1 MSHKKLEDMKKSGSY
16 DEICELKKDLVKIF
30 ASELHTKGVDDLDT
44 KDCAEV
50 ADMIKDLA
58 EAEKTCMEACYYETI
73 VKAMEEAGEEDENDG
88 RMGYNSRHY
97 ANGKFAPKGRG
108 TKMGYI
114 PDMMMPNQYPYIY
127 GYLNDPNFDDHMQG
141 RFGYQETGDRSGS
154 GRNSQ
159 GGNRGGYQE
168 SGAGNRSQSGSRM
181 GYDDWDPDDDP
192 RQSKEYNEYKRAKR
206 HYTETKSMTDKQQMD
221 EHAMK
226 HMNQAIDS
234 FREMWKDADPA
245 MRKRMKADLTALVGE
260 MPT

>member
-30 ASELHTKGVDDLDT
+30 ASELHTKGVNDLDT

-58 EAEKTCMEACYYETI
+58 EAEKACMEACYYETI
-73 VKAMEEAGEEDENDG
+73 VKAMEKADEEDDDDG

-97 ANGKFAPKGRG
+97 ANGRFAPKGRS
-108 TKMGYI
+108 TRMGYI
-114 PDMMMPNQYPYIY
+114 PDMMMQYPYIY
-127 GYLNDPNFDDHMQG
+127 GYINDPDFEDKMAE
-141 RFGYQETGDRSGS
+141 RYGYQT
-154 GRNSQ
+154 
-159 GGNRGGYQE
+159 

-181 GYDDWDPDDDP
+181 GYDDWDRGPDDDP
-192 RQSKEYNEYKRAKR
+192 KQSREYNEYKRAKR
-206 HYTETKSMTDKQQMD
+206 HYTESKSPADKQRMD

-234 FREMWKDADPA
+234 FREMWKDADPT
-245 MRKRMKADLTALVGE
+245 MRKRMKTDLTALVGE

>member
-1 MSHKKLEDMKKSGSY
+1 
-16 DEICELKKDLVKIF
+16 
-30 ASELHTKGVDDLDT
+30 
-44 KDCAEV
+44 
-50 ADMIKDLA
+50 MIKDLA
-58 EAEKTCMEACYYETI
+58 EAEKACMEACYYETI
-73 VKAMEEAGEEDENDG
+73 VKAMEGAGEEDEDNG

-97 ANGKFAPKGRG
+97 SNGKFAPKGRG

-127 GYLNDPNFDDHMQG
+127 GYLNDPDFDDHMQG
-141 RFGYQETGDRSGS
+141 RF
-154 GRNSQ
+154 
-159 GGNRGGYQE
+159 GYQE

>member
-30 ASELHTKGVDDLDT
+30 ASELHTKGVNDLDT

-58 EAEKTCMEACYYETI
+58 EAEKACMEACYYETI
-73 VKAMEEAGEEDENDG
+73 VKAMEKADEDDDDG

-97 ANGKFAPKGRG
+97 ANGRFAPKGRG
-108 TKMGYI
+108 ARMGYI
-114 PDMMMPNQYPYIY
+114 PDMMMQYPYIY
-127 GYLNDPNFDDHMQG
+127 GYINDPDFEDKMAE
-141 RFGYQETGDRSGS
+141 RYGYQT
-154 GRNSQ
+154 
-159 GGNRGGYQE
+159 

-181 GYDDWDPDDDP
+181 GYDDWDWDPDDDP
-192 RQSKEYNEYKRAKR
+192 KQSKEYNEYKRAKR
-206 HYTETKSMTDKQQMD
+206 HYTESKSPADKQQMD

-234 FREMWKDADPA
+234 FREMWKDADPT
-245 MRKRMKADLTALVGE
+245 MRKRMKTDLTALVGE

>member
-30 ASELHTKGVDDLDT
+30 ASELHTKGVNDLDT

-58 EAEKTCMEACYYETI
+58 EAEKACMEACYYETI
-73 VKAMEEAGEEDENDG
+73 VKAMEKADEEDDDDG

-97 ANGKFAPKGRG
+97 ANGRFAPKGRG
-108 TKMGYI
+108 SRMGYM
-114 PDMMMPNQYPYIY
+114 PDMMMQYPYLY
-127 GYLNDPNFDDHMQG
+127 GYTNDPDGFENERNQRM
-141 RFGYQETGDRSGS
+141 GYQ
-154 GRNSQ
+154 N
-159 GGNRGGYQE
+159 

-181 GYDDWDPDDDP
+181 GYDDWDWDPDDDP
-192 RQSKEYNEYKRAKR
+192 KQSREYNEYKRAKR
-206 HYTETKSMTDKQQMD
+206 HYTESKSPSDKQRMD

-234 FREMWKDADPA
+234 FREMWKDADPT
-245 MRKRMKADLTALVGE
+245 MRKRMKTDLTALVGE

>member
-30 ASELHTKGVDDLDT
+30 ASELHTKGVNDLDT

-58 EAEKTCMEACYYETI
+58 EAEKACMEACYYETI
-73 VKAMEEAGEEDENDG
+73 VKAMERADEEDDDDG

-97 ANGKFAPKGRG
+97 ANGRFAPKGRG
-108 TKMGYI
+108 TRMGYI
-114 PDMMMPNQYPYIY
+114 PNMMMQYPYIY
-127 GYLNDPNFDDHMQG
+127 GYINDPDFEDKMAE
-141 RFGYQETGDRSGS
+141 RYGYQT
-154 GRNSQ
+154 
-159 GGNRGGYQE
+159 

-181 GYDDWDPDDDP
+181 GYDDWDWDLDDDP
-192 RQSKEYNEYKRAKR
+192 KQSREYNEYKRAKR
-206 HYTETKSMTDKQQMD
+206 HYTESKSPADKQQMD

-234 FREMWKDADPA
+234 FREMWKDADPT

>member
-30 ASELHTKGVDDLDT
+30 ASELHTKGVNDLDT

-58 EAEKTCMEACYYETI
+58 EAEKACMEACYYETI
-73 VKAMEEAGEEDENDG
+73 VKAMEKADEEDDNDG

-97 ANGKFAPKGRG
+97 ANGRFAPKGRG
-108 TKMGYI
+108 SRMGYM
-114 PDMMMPNQYPYIY
+114 PDMMMQYPYLY
-127 GYLNDPNFDDHMQG
+127 GYVNDSDGFENERNQRM
-141 RFGYQETGDRSGS
+141 GYQ
-154 GRNSQ
+154 N
-159 GGNRGGYQE
+159 

-181 GYDDWDPDDDP
+181 GYGDWDWDPDDDP
-192 RQSKEYNEYKRAKR
+192 KQSKEYNEYKRAKR
-206 HYTETKSMTDKQQMD
+206 HYTESKSPADKQQMD

-226 HMNQAIDS
+226 HMNQAMDS
-234 FREMWKDADPA
+234 FREMWKDADPT